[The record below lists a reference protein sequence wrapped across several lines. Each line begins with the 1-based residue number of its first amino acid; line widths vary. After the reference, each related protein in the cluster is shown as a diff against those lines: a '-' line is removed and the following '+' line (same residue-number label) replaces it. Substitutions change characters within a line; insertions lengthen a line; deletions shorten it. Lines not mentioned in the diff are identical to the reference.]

1 MTCISSAHAA
11 KKWGI
16 SKRSVKSVYG
26 EILNNLIDRRY
37 AILYKNIEKQAKLQL
52 KKPVEYQS
60 LSAKRRCRMKRS
72 AGLFLCR

>member
-16 SKRSVKSVYG
+16 SERSVKSVYG

-60 LSAKRRCRMKRS
+60 LSAKRWCRMKRS
-72 AGLFLCR
+72 A